1 MKNIYAE
8 IRIICKMSFNFV
20 GTVTACLQQYSNL
33 NGELPYKDEYDGA
46 PADDCGCNYDNNS
59 MAQLL

>member
-1 MKNIYAE
+1 
-8 IRIICKMSFNFV
+8 MSFNFV

-33 NGELPYKDEYDGA
+33 NGELSYKDEYDGA
-46 PADDCGCNYDNNS
+46 PADDCGCNDDNNS